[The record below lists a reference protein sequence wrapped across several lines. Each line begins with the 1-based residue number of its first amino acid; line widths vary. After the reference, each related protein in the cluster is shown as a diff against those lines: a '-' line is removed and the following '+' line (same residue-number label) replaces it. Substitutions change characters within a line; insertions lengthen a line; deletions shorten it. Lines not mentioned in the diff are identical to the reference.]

1 MNRSEIERLSDEIIG
16 EAVLSL
22 LKGRGPISKRALIAA
37 LGNMAATES
46 DPGRREVIKHVIAE
60 INQGLARGNKASG
73 PQHGRDNEKERKD
86 NVLQLFGERRSQSAK
101 KMH

>member
-46 DPGRREVIKHVIAE
+46 DPREAGKS
-60 INQGLARGNKASG
+60 LSTLSLK
-73 PQHGRDNEKERKD
+73 
-86 NVLQLFGERRSQSAK
+86 
-101 KMH
+101 